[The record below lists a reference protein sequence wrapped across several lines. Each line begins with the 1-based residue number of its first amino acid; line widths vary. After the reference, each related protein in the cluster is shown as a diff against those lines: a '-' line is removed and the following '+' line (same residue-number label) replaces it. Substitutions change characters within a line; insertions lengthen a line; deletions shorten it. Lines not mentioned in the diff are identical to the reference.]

1 MNRFFELNSDR
12 KVVFFLCI
20 AQKATQLIN
29 NDEQYRI
36 VQAAI
41 EDCWNQILV
50 KQYDGE
56 TLYNYLDDEDNGITI
71 LLETCDDEKKS
82 AAFNCIIDAIAYTSK
97 YAYDMKL
104 AKYYPEPISLVSDE
118 LVEHLIKCF
127 LNCFSCNSYI
137 EEVLSILS
145 QNEIDKVKLK
155 NKVYL
160 Q

>member
-1 MNRFFELNSDR
+1 MNRFFDLDSEK
-12 KVVFFLCI
+12 KVVFFLFI
-20 AQKATQLIN
+20 AQKAAQLIN
-29 NDEQYRI
+29 NDEQNRI
-36 VQAAI
+36 VQTAI

-71 LLETCDDEKKS
+71 LSETCNDEEKS

-104 AKYYPEPISLVSDE
+104 SKYYPEPISLVSDD

-127 LNCFSCNSYI
+127 LNCFNCNSYI

-145 QNEIDKVKLK
+145 QNEIDIAKLK
-155 NKVYL
+155 NKE
-160 Q
+160 